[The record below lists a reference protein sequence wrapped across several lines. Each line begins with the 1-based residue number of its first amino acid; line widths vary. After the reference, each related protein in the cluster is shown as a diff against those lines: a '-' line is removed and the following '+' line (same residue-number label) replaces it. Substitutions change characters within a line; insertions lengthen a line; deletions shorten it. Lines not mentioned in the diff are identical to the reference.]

1 MTDAA
6 AAPTDL
12 EHAMEVEAWR
22 RERYERL
29 RQRMSWLT
37 LVGLDWLRPGENR
50 IGTDP
55 TNDVV
60 LPAGAPTAGRLV
72 VDRGTVTAVAEP
84 GAGLAHEGQPV
95 DRIGLVS
102 DADAPPG
109 IGPTLLELG
118 RLRLCLIRRGDRLAL
133 RTWDTEAEAL
143 RRFAGI
149 PHFPVSAAWR
159 FDARF
164 EPATGDTLAV
174 PDVLGFVEEEPSAGS
189 VAFERH
195 DVEHRLQALP
205 GGDAGE
211 LWLIFADATN
221 GAETYAG
228 GRYLYTAAPRG
239 GRVVVDLN
247 RAYNPPCVFT
257 PYATCPLPWTS
268 NRLPF
273 RVEAGEMVPEPA

>member
-72 VDRGTVTAVAEP
+72 V
-84 GAGLAHEGQPV
+84 
-95 DRIGLVS
+95 
-102 DADAPPG
+102 
-109 IGPTLLELG
+109 
-118 RLRLCLIRRGDRLAL
+118 
-133 RTWDTEAEAL
+133 
-143 RRFAGI
+143 
-149 PHFPVSAAWR
+149 
-159 FDARF
+159 
-164 EPATGDTLAV
+164 
-174 PDVLGFVEEEPSAGS
+174 
-189 VAFERH
+189 
-195 DVEHRLQALP
+195 EHRLQALP

-247 RAYNPPCVFT
+247 RAYNPP
-257 PYATCPLPWTS
+257 
-268 NRLPF
+268 
-273 RVEAGEMVPEPA
+273 